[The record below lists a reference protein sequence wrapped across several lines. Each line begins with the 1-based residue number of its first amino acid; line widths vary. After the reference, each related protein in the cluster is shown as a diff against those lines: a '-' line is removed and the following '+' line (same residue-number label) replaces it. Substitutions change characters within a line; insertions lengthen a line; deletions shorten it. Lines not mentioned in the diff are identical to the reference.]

1 MAGVVAY
8 HIMTHL
14 TENLSLLTVVTEVGP
29 SPILFNNSRQYNA
42 MLTFCCQ
49 VDNILHFLP
58 LHSTSLPSTEN
69 GRKYFVCLSKY

>member
-1 MAGVVAY
+1 MAGVVAD

-42 MLTFCCQ
+42 MLTFCQ
-49 VDNILHFLP
+49 VDNTLHFLP
-58 LHSTSLPSTEN
+58 LQSTQHREWEEI
-69 GRKYFVCLSKY
+69 FCVFE